1 MKSVPANL
9 GDGGS
14 GLSRGHKI
22 RTRAGDVYL
31 ADILSSIH
39 AEAATV
45 AAVQALGVDDRSG
58 VILVR
63 STLFGLGRFRWDAN
77 SLANDT
83 SGQLAIR
90 PTSIDSGDPGRWV
103 RDEAAFPLYVEATFA
118 TANNAVLYT
127 VPTGFRLQIIGRPSA
142 TVTQSYA
149 SVGGAAFGLSSSN
162 SAYNTAGDLFGGAS
176 GSLSAALASG
186 IRAGTIGAKL
196 ASQGLVVLIAGDTI
210 KADVFTSTFE
220 AGAAKFCFPVMSV

>member
-1 MKSVPANL
+1 MKSVPVTL

-14 GLSRGHKI
+14 GLSRGQKI
-22 RTRAGDVYL
+22 RTQTGDVYL
-31 ADILSSIH
+31 ADILSSVH
-39 AEAATV
+39 TEAATV
-45 AAVQALGVDDRSG
+45 AAAQALGVDDRSG

-63 STLFGLGRFRWDAN
+63 STLFGVGRFRWDAT

-83 SGQLAIR
+83 SGQLVIR

-127 VPTGFRLQIIGRPSA
+127 VPTGFRLQIIGRPFATITASFTSIGSA
-142 TVTQSYA
+142 LL
-149 SVGGAAFGLSSSN
+149 GLSSSN

-176 GSLSAALASG
+176 GSAVAALTAG

-196 ASQGLVVLIAGDTI
+196 ASQGLVVLVATDTI

-220 AGAAKFCFPVMSV
+220 AGAAKFCFPVLSV

>member
-1 MKSVPANL
+1 MKRVPEHL
-9 GDGGS
+9 GDGGA
-14 GLSRGHKI
+14 GLSRGQKI
-22 RTRAGDVYL
+22 RTASGDIYL
-31 ADILSSIH
+31 KDILSSAH
-39 AEAATV
+39 TEAATV
-45 AAVQALGVDDRSG
+45 AAAQALGADDRDG

-63 STLFGLGRFRWDAN
+63 STLFGRGRFRWDAD
-77 SLANDT
+77 STANDT
-83 SGQLAIR
+83 SGQLSIR
-90 PTSIDSGDPGRWV
+90 PTSIDSGDPGRWM

-127 VPTGFRLQIIGRPSA
+127 VPTGFQLQLISRPFA

-162 SAYNTAGDLFGGAS
+162 SAYNTAGDLFGGAT
-176 GSLSAALASG
+176 GSLSAALAAG

-196 ASQGLVVLIAGDTI
+196 ASQGLVVLVAGDTI

>member
-1 MKSVPANL
+1 MKRVPNTL

-14 GLSRGHKI
+14 GLSRGQKI
-22 RTRAGDVYL
+22 RTQTEDVYL
-31 ADILSSIH
+31 ADILSSVH
-39 AEAATV
+39 AEVATV
-45 AAVQALGVDDRSG
+45 AAAQALGVDDRDG

-63 STLFGLGRFRWDAN
+63 STLFGLGRFRWDAD

-103 RDEAAFPLYVEATFA
+103 RDEAAFPIYVESTFS

-127 VPTGFRLQIIGRPSA
+127 VPTGFRLQLISRPFA

-149 SVGGAAFGLSSSN
+149 SVGGASLGLSSSN
-162 SAYNTAGDLFGGAS
+162 SAYNTAGDLFGGAT
-176 GSLSAALASG
+176 GSLSAALAAG
-186 IRAGTIGAKL
+186 IRAGTIGGKVS
-196 ASQGLVVLIAGDTI
+196 SQGLVVLVESDTI
-210 KADVFTSTFE
+210 KYDLFTSTFE
-220 AGAAKFCFPVMSV
+220 AGAAKFCLPVMSV

>member
-1 MKSVPANL
+1 MKRVSDSF

-14 GLSRGHKI
+14 GLSRGQKI
-22 RTRAGDVYL
+22 RGTNGDYYL
-31 ADILSSIH
+31 KDVLSSAH
-39 AEAATV
+39 AEADTV
-45 AAVQALGVDDRSG
+45 AAAQALGVDDRLG
-58 VILVR
+58 VLLVR
-63 STLFGLGRFRWDAN
+63 SALFGVGRFRWDPD

-90 PTSIDSGDPGRWV
+90 PTDIDSGDPGRWV
-103 RDEAAFPLYVEATFA
+103 RDDASFPLYVEATFA

-127 VPTGFRLQIIGRPSA
+127 VPTGVRLQITARPFA

-149 SVGGAAFGLSSSN
+149 SVGGAALGLSSSN
-162 SAYNTAGDLFGGAS
+162 SAYNTAGDLFGGAT
-176 GSLSAALASG
+176 GSLSAALAAG

-196 ASQGLVVLIAGDTI
+196 ASQGLVVLVGVDTI

-220 AGAAKFCFPVMSV
+220 AGAAKFCIPVMQV